1 MASSTNQK
9 YMTYRNEKR
18 TESRPLI
25 GTENLVEIEPSF
37 ERYSCGQ
44 TDTQSTLITIL
55 GAVGYFKHTSF
66 SCSHIRRDTMCKHDV
81 IKTLNT
87 PTARS
92 RPESPLPAT
101 GICTRQAQRCVRV
114 SLTASTWRRRRT
126 ITEIRKYGTYHYHRT
141 TEPRP

>member
-55 GAVGYFKHTSF
+55 GAVGYFKHTRHF
-66 SCSHIRRDTMCKHDV
+66 LVAIYAG
-81 IKTLNT
+81 TLCANMM
-87 PTARS
+87 S
-92 RPESPLPAT
+92 
-101 GICTRQAQRCVRV
+101 
-114 SLTASTWRRRRT
+114 
-126 ITEIRKYGTYHYHRT
+126 
-141 TEPRP
+141 